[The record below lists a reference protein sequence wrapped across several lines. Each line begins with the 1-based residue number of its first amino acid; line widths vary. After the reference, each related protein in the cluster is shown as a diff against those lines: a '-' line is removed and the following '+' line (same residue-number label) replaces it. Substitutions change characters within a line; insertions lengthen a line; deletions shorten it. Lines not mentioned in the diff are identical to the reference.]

1 MSTQRWLRKRVIRR
15 RALLAGAAAFAVARP
30 SDARAQ
36 ATLEARSASGP
47 WPLVIAHRAKV
58 GGVPSN
64 ALAGIAHA
72 IEGGIDMV
80 EVDVQVT
87 ADGQHILMHDPVLST
102 STNVREVFPTG
113 APSLASDDPQASQYR
128 VADFTLDDIGRLR
141 LRDPRGGDHPVPTLD
156 AALDLAAGKV
166 RMILDLKLWQTE
178 TLLPLLARHATDHPL
193 LFTTGSERQL
203 RETAEASGLGV
214 FASLGDLMSV
224 ARGIDRARDRYG
236 SRLRMV
242 SIAPRQFSQEVRA
255 KASAQDLSICINGCA
270 LDDALVLRKDAGPW
284 LEVLQSGADAVL
296 TRRPTE
302 VMALRAGAAR

>member
-1 MSTQRWLRKRVIRR
+1 VIRR

-87 ADGQHILMHDPVLST
+87 ADGRHILMHDPVLST

-203 RETAEASGLGV
+203 RETAQASGLGV
-214 FASLGDLMSV
+214 FADLGDMMSLE
-224 ARGIDRARDRYG
+224 RGFGRALDRYG
-236 SRLRMV
+236 ARLRMV
-242 SIAPRQFSQEVRA
+242 SLEPGQLSADIRARASLEDVRICMSGFS
-255 KASAQDLSICINGCA
+255 
-270 LDDALVLRKDAGPW
+270 LDDALVLRKDPEPW
-284 LEVLQSGADAVL
+284 LAALESGADAFM
-296 TRRPTE
+296 TRQPE
-302 VMALRAGAAR
+302 KVMALLHGTAG